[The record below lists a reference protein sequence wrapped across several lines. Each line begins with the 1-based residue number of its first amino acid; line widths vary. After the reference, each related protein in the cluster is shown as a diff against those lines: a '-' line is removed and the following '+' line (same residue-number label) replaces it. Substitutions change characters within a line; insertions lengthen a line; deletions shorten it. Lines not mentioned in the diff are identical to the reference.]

1 MLTDDTVWPSPAV
14 GRYQQPPNNSDEGNP
29 LYVSTLYSVLCTSVQ
44 NLILSTAKAGQKWDR
59 PFLQGLDF
67 HSQRKLIKTKL
78 KTEEWKNRT
87 EDFQQLHNSAFIDQ
101 LLSRPRFKFLW
112 DRLSS
117 LCNIMLIFYQLFKTF
132 VSQILRKRW
141 CREKWELINYIE
153 FRL

>member
-1 MLTDDTVWPSPAV
+1 MIQSDHH
-14 GRYQQPPNNSDEGNP
+14 QQSDGTNNPQITPIEE
-29 LYVSTLYSVLCTSVQ
+29 TLCTSVLCRCVQ